1 MEFELNEDVKF
12 ILDTLNKNGEG
23 YMVGGSVRD
32 ILLGME
38 PKDYDF
44 TTNINYSKIKEIFK
58 DYSPKEIGKHFGI
71 LMIKLNKEHY
81 EIAQYRNDI
90 GILNSRHPESVKFV
104 NSIEEDLKRRDFT
117 INAMAYNNTG
127 LIDLYNGFDDIKKK
141 LVRFVGEPDLRIKED
156 ALRIMRAIRFAA
168 RFNFNLENESK
179 DSIFRNR
186 HQLKKISKERI
197 KDEFCKILLSDNVDY
212 GLTLLKD
219 LKILELIIPEIK
231 DAYEFSQNNPH
242 HNKDVF
248 THTIEVVKNTQKD
261 LVTRVTA
268 LFHDIGKPR
277 THSIDKNGVSHYYGH
292 ENNSANIAVMALR
305 RLKFSNDFIREVE
318 IMIRSHMIIFENPN
332 PKTVKK
338 FICKIGIANLDRI
351 FDHFYADMN
360 AKKPPVDFSLIEN
373 FKEKVNEIISKNENI
388 EKQDLEINGNDMMAL
403 KIPQKQIGRIKNE
416 IYEKVLGNELKNN
429 KEDIINYILQSR
441 NISETIKKETS
452 TGALVYK
459 RENGEIKYLLI
470 MLLRGNWGF
479 PKGHIEG
486 KETEKETAIR
496 EIKEETGLDVSFY
509 KDFKE
514 KVQYFPAPFI
524 FKNVVYFLA
533 EAISNEVKIQDD
545 EVLEYKWVNY
555 EEASKLI
562 SYKVQK
568 NILKKANDI
577 LEGTNQG

>member
-219 LKILELIIPEIK
+219 LKIL
-231 DAYEFSQNNPH
+231 
-242 HNKDVF
+242 
-248 THTIEVVKNTQKD
+248 T
-261 LVTRVTA
+261 
-268 LFHDIGKPR
+268 
-277 THSIDKNGVSHYYGH
+277 
-292 ENNSANIAVMALR
+292 
-305 RLKFSNDFIREVE
+305 
-318 IMIRSHMIIFENPN
+318 
-332 PKTVKK
+332 
-338 FICKIGIANLDRI
+338 
-351 FDHFYADMN
+351 
-360 AKKPPVDFSLIEN
+360 SL
-373 FKEKVNEIISKNENI
+373 
-388 EKQDLEINGNDMMAL
+388 
-403 KIPQKQIGRIKNE
+403 
-416 IYEKVLGNELKNN
+416 
-429 KEDIINYILQSR
+429 
-441 NISETIKKETS
+441 
-452 TGALVYK
+452 
-459 RENGEIKYLLI
+459 
-470 MLLRGNWGF
+470 
-479 PKGHIEG
+479 
-486 KETEKETAIR
+486 
-496 EIKEETGLDVSFY
+496 
-509 KDFKE
+509 
-514 KVQYFPAPFI
+514 
-524 FKNVVYFLA
+524 
-533 EAISNEVKIQDD
+533 
-545 EVLEYKWVNY
+545 
-555 EEASKLI
+555 
-562 SYKVQK
+562 QK
-568 NILKKANDI
+568 NQTTQI
-577 LEGTNQG
+577 